1 MVVQVIARLQ
11 IVVLQFVQVVRLS
24 VKLILVHQGVI
35 RILIVL
41 SMDKYVPNII
51 VVEGVLLVNHH
62 HSVLPVIMLIIT
74 VVVLMG
80 LLI

>member
-11 IVVLQFVQVVRLS
+11 IVVHQFVQVVSLS
-24 VKLILVHQGVI
+24 AKLSLVHQDVI

-41 SMDKYVPNII
+41 SMDKYVPNVI

>member
-1 MVVQVIARLQ
+1 MVVRRQVQ
-11 IVVLQFVQVVRLS
+11 QQVVVRLFAQV
-24 VKLILVHQGVI
+24 VKLNVKLSLVHQDVI

-41 SMDKYVPNII
+41 SMDKYVQNVI